1 MDNCNIA
8 IAVVDKKLNHF
19 MLQLPTTY
27 FNKTTVYNPS
37 SENSNSKR
45 CKHYLHEIYFIL
57 ILTGATISVIL
68 IKHMQVIKF
77 PVFHIKWIEVQW
89 KFNKRNN
96 SVCWLERTPWMQTL
110 LGSALHKYWIILVNC
125 WLKIFNFNVHS
136 PQRSLAQCP

>member
-8 IAVVDKKLNHF
+8 IAVVYNKLNHF

-37 SENSNSKR
+37 SGKLINSKC
-45 CKHYLHEIYFIL
+45 CKHYLLEIYF
-57 ILTGATISVIL
+57 IL

-96 SVCWLERTPWMQTL
+96 CVCWLERTPWMQTL